1 MDITHTHNT
10 FKIHNSLPLPQE
22 ISDLEASRSSF
33 SDLLLEGLCPNLRK
47 KNTFAKRQSRC
58 PQRSLRNKHPKGVD
72 VTKHAP
78 LLTCHCFTAKCLLAK
93 YTRALSQSATVCT
106 GIGTTVTVSVQ
117 LKKSGSW
124 VEGGSELP
132 RREGRPHNLL
142 QGADTTLHILLG
154 FLVTDLT
161 RKEGM
166 REENEGAFFVLLP

>member
-1 MDITHTHNT
+1 M
-10 FKIHNSLPLPQE
+10 
-22 ISDLEASRSSF
+22 
-33 SDLLLEGLCPNLRK
+33 
-47 KNTFAKRQSRC
+47 
-58 PQRSLRNKHPKGVD
+58 D

-78 LLTCHCFTAKCLLAK
+78 LLTCHYFTAKCLLAK

-106 GIGTTVTVSVQ
+106 GIGATVTVSVQ

-132 RREGRPHNLL
+132 RREGRPHNKHNLL

-154 FLVTDLT
+154 FLVADLT